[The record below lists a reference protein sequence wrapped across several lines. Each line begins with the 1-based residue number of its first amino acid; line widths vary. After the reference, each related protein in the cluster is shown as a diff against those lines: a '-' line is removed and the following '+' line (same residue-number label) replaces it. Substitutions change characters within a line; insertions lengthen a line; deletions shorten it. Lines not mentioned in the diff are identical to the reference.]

1 MEQIQLAIL
10 LSGSHKC
17 VGAAR
22 SVQPS
27 LLTSVCN
34 FYFSSSPS
42 SSCSSPPPP
51 PPPPL
56 ASPPALYARIS
67 PETTH
72 ARKRKVCWFGVCAFK
87 LCILYKSFNG
97 ALLIRPFYPD
107 SRPDFGIFLLAKW
120 SRHFLYYHHR
130 LTVQV
135 RKVFKVLLQFQPFN
149 YPYVIQVLD
158 RYILL
163 PCSLVRFKE
172 PKIDLGQVSFLFPPS
187 VLIRISLFET
197 EDMASL
203 ISGEE
208 LNDQNN
214 YSKFLAGPIT
224 TASGVTTRLP
234 KHNDS
239 IIYCLSKLVLLRW
252 SQRKRTCEQF
262 LKAES

>member
-1 MEQIQLAIL
+1 MTRLWNKYSLQYYCLGHTSALAPPEACNPL
-10 LSGSHKC
+10 YWRLSAISTSHL
-17 VGAAR
+17 
-22 SVQPS
+22 P
-27 LLTSVCN
+27 
-34 FYFSSSPS
+34 
-42 SSCSSPPPP
+42 PPPP

-97 ALLIRPFYPD
+97 ALLIWPFYPD

-135 RKVFKVLLQFQPFN
+135 RKVFKLLLQFQPFN
-149 YPYVIQVLD
+149 YPYVIQVPA
-158 RYILL
+158 RSILL

-214 YSKFLAGPIT
+214 YSKFLAGPT
-224 TASGVTTRLP
+224 TTSAGVTTRLP

-252 SQRKRTCEQF
+252 SQRKRTCF
-262 LKAES
+262 

>member
-42 SSCSSPPPP
+42 SSCSSP

-120 SRHFLYYHHR
+120 SRHFLYFATIITDSQSR
-130 LTVQV
+130 SEKCLRCSFNFSLSIILMWFKSLTNPSY
-135 RKVFKVLLQFQPFN
+135 F
-149 YPYVIQVLD
+149 
-158 RYILL
+158 
-163 PCSLVRFKE
+163 LVRWFDLRN
-172 PKIDLGQVSFLFPPS
+172 PK
-187 VLIRISLFET
+187 LI
-197 EDMASL
+197 
-203 ISGEE
+203 
-208 LNDQNN
+208 
-214 YSKFLAGPIT
+214 
-224 TASGVTTRLP
+224 
-234 KHNDS
+234 
-239 IIYCLSKLVLLRW
+239 
-252 SQRKRTCEQF
+252 
-262 LKAES
+262 